1 MTVAIQKSKQQE
13 LGNFLDEYFFNN
25 PYIPAH
31 HKDPTYKQT
40 LFLTSFKL
48 EILFGG
54 AAGGGKSSSLL
65 MAALMFVNCPG
76 YRAILFRKTYTD
88 LSLPDALMD
97 RANQW
102 LRPTDAKWDDNKKTW
117 RFPSGATLTF
127 AYLQHSG
134 DKYRYQG
141 AAFHF
146 IGFDELTQFEE
157 TDYRYLFSR
166 LRKADGDPIP
176 LRMRAASNPGG
187 TGHGWVKERFI
198 THPTKNRVFIPSLLT
213 ENPYLDQEAY
223 QRSLAELDL
232 VTRQQLEHG
241 DWDIGV
247 IGNMFKRQYFHYFT
261 VKDDNF
267 IISLPNDKTDIIP
280 VKSCICFQTCDP
292 AGSAKTSADY
302 FVLSTWYLTPKGQL
316 LLRDVIRE
324 QLEGPD
330 QPDLFRQ
337 AYQRWAPAVQ
347 GVEVAGLGLTLFQYL
362 QRSGLPVLELKPD
375 RDKVT
380 RALPAAARY
389 QSGSVYHYKPAVWL
403 DAIEE
408 ELIGFPHA
416 AHDDFV
422 DTLSYAVRL
431 MVPMM
436 SSQNVPVTYEE
447 PYEISPV

>member
-1 MTVAIQKSKQQE
+1 MQTIQKSDPRKNT
-13 LGNFLDEYFFNN
+13 LNYRLFNHCILDN
-25 PYIPAH
+25 PYIPAD
-31 HKDPTYKQT
+31 HKKPTYKQSI
-40 LFLTSFKL
+40 FLMDFTL
-48 EILFGG
+48 EILYGG
-54 AAGGGKSSSLL
+54 AAGGGKSDALL
-65 MAALMFVNCPG
+65 MAALMFADSPG
-76 YRAILFRKTYTD
+76 YRSILFRKTYTD

-102 LRPTDAKWDDNKKTW
+102 LRPTDARWDDQKKTW
-117 RFPSGATLTF
+117 RFPSGSSLTF

-157 TDYRYLFSR
+157 IDYRYLFSR
-166 LRKADGDPIP
+166 LRKADGDMIP

-187 TGHGWVKERFI
+187 TGHDWVKQRFI
-198 THPTKNRVFIPSLLT
+198 TSPSASRKFIPSLMT

-241 DWDIGV
+241 DWDIGI
-247 IGNMFKRQYFHYFT
+247 IGNMFKRQYFRYFT
-261 VKDDNF
+261 IDGDMFVLSDKER
-267 IISLPNDKTDIIP
+267 IPIS
-280 VKSCICFQTCDP
+280 SCTCFQTCDP

-330 QPDLFRQ
+330 QPGLFQQ
-337 AYQRWAPAVQ
+337 AHQRWNPAVQ

-362 QRSGLPVLELKPD
+362 QRLGLPVVELKPD

-389 QSGSVYHYKPAVWL
+389 QGGMVFHLQGAPWSDTV
-403 DAIEE
+403 EE
-408 ELIGFPHA
+408 ELVSFPHGV
-416 AHDDFV
+416 HDDVV
-422 DTLSYAVRL
+422 DTVSYAARL

-436 SSQNVPVTYEE
+436 QAQTVPVVYEE
-447 PYEISPV
+447 DYSISPV